1 MKQFRNELAGL
12 DYLLGGVGLL
22 ALLTTFMPS
31 LLAFSALVEVQALL
45 LVLLLASCY
54 ALWWALHRF
63 EALAERVIAVAC
75 VVLGLYL
82 ILGLLLTMRA
92 IWVMKL

>member
-22 ALLTTFMPS
+22 ALLTTLMPS
-31 LLAFSALVEVQALL
+31 LMAFSALVEVQALL
-45 LVLLLASCY
+45 LLLLLASCY

-63 EALAERVIAVAC
+63 EALAERVIAVVC

-82 ILGLLLTMRA
+82 ILGLLLTLRA
-92 IWVMKL
+92 IWVMKI